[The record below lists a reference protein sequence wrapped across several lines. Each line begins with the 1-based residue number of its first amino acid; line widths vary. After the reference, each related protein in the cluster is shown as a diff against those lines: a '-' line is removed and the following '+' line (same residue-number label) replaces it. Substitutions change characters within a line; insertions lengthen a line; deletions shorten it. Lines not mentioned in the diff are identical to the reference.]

1 MMQSHCT
8 RSRDEGTR
16 RGTVLIIVLWTI
28 AVAAI
33 ITSSVQLFGYRQATI
48 GRQALEKVQARWA
61 ARAGLEDML
70 SVMRDH
76 TERPFPDDAKAFV
89 RDMYY
94 AHHGVTT
101 DTSGMTLAEYN
112 IVHHLDGQVVGGPMD
127 EHSKININ
135 RQEDRGLLMVFDDA
149 TLDII
154 DAVGDWLDEDDNIST
169 LGVERDHYLSLD
181 APYLPRNGPMRSI
194 GEMELVAGVWP
205 RYFRGEDWNFNNRLD
220 PNENDGTWSFPPDEP
235 DEILDTGWAGRLTV
249 HSTTLGPT
257 NSGLPRIRL
266 KNATVEELTE
276 RLGVNE
282 DQATALIQ
290 RGRTSSEPLSDL
302 ITTPLALNASAA
314 SRPTGLGRVGGPTPE
329 DENRSGRNAQPGAA
343 QQTNTA
349 LSDDQLRAVLA
360 ETCIDDPVE
369 RLPGKINLNT
379 VSPQLLRDII
389 DLLGIDEAIA
399 DEILY
404 MRSSR
409 PQGIPSL
416 VDLKS
421 IPNISTQDLQTLTR
435 RFDTFSS
442 VFTVT
447 SRGRSIASGL
457 EIEIIAVVDR
467 STVPIRI
474 LEYREQ

>member
-1 MMQSHCT
+1 MTKMRQQSSIE
-8 RSRDEGTR
+8 REIAPR

-33 ITSSVQLFGYRQATI
+33 ITSSVQLFGYRQSTI
-48 GRQALEKVQARWA
+48 GRHALERVQARWA
-61 ARAGLEDML
+61 ARSGLEDML
-70 SVMRDH
+70 AVMRDH
-76 TERPFPDDAKAFV
+76 TEHPQADDAKAMF

-94 AHHGVTT
+94 LQRGVTS
-101 DTSGMTLAEYN
+101 DTGGNILAEYN
-112 IVHHLDGQVVGGPMD
+112 IVHHVDGQLVSGPMD

-135 RQEDRGLLMVFDDA
+135 RPDDRGLLMVFDDV

-154 DAVGDWLDEDDNIST
+154 DSLGDWMDEDDNVST

-181 APYLPRNGPMRSI
+181 APYQPRNGPMHNI

-220 PNENDGTWSFPPDEP
+220 PNENDGTWAFPPDEP
-235 DEILDTGWAGRLTV
+235 DDVLNAGWAGRLTV
-249 HSTTLGPT
+249 HSTLLGPT
-257 NSGLPRIRL
+257 TSGLPRLRL
-266 KNATVEELTE
+266 KNATVEELQE

-282 DQATALIQ
+282 AQATALIQ
-290 RGRTSSEPLSDL
+290 RGRTGTDPLTDL
-302 ITTPLALNASAA
+302 ITSQLAVNANTANRTTGQGQLSSA
-314 SRPTGLGRVGGPTPE
+314 TPE
-329 DENRSGRNAQPGAA
+329 SGRNP
-343 QQTNTA
+343 QQTANQPQETA
-349 LSDDQLRAVLA
+349 ALTDDQLRAVLA
-360 ETCIDDPVE
+360 ETCVEDPVD
-369 RLPGKINLNT
+369 RTPGKINLNT
-379 VSPQLLRDII
+379 VPTQLLRDII
-389 DLLGIDEAIA
+389 ELLGMDEAIA
-399 DEILY
+399 DEIIY
-404 MRSSR
+404 MRTSR

-421 IPNISTQDLQTLTR
+421 IPNLSPQDLQTLTR
-435 RFDTFSS
+435 RFDTVSS

-457 EIEIIAVVDR
+457 EIEIVAVVDR

>member
-1 MMQSHCT
+1 MT
-8 RSRDEGTR
+8 TALRSTFSRTIARR

-33 ITSSVQLFGYRQATI
+33 ITSSVQLFGYRQSTV
-48 GRQALEKVQARWA
+48 GRQALERVQARWA
-61 ARAGLEDML
+61 ARAGFEDML

-76 TERPFPDDAKAFV
+76 TERPQPDDVKAMF

-94 AHHGVTT
+94 SQRGVTT
-101 DTSGMTLAEYN
+101 DTSGKELAEYN
-112 IVHHLDGQVVGGPMD
+112 IVHQMDGQQVSGPMD

-135 RQEDRGLLMVFDDA
+135 RQEDRGLLMVFDDV

-154 DAVGDWLDEDDNIST
+154 DAVGDWMDEDDNIST

-181 APYLPRNGPMRSI
+181 APYLPRNGPMHNI

-205 RYFRGEDWNFNNRLD
+205 RYYRGEDWNFNNRLD

-235 DEILDTGWAGRLTV
+235 DDVLNAGWAGRLTV
-249 HSTTLGPT
+249 HSTLIGPT
-257 NSGLPRIRL
+257 NSGLPRLRL
-266 KNATVEELTE
+266 KDATVEELQE

-282 DQATALIQ
+282 PQATALIQ
-290 RGRTSSEPLSDL
+290 RGRSGTEPLSDL
-302 ITTPLALNASAA
+302 ITSPLAVNANRGNRTTGQGQMSAA
-314 SRPTGLGRVGGPTPE
+314 SPE
-329 DENRSGRNAQPGAA
+329 DGRTAQPSANQTQETAA
-343 QQTNTA
+343 LT
-349 LSDDQLRAVLA
+349 DDQLRAILA
-360 ETCIDDPVE
+360 ETCIENPID
-369 RLPGKINLNT
+369 RIPGKLNLNT
-379 VSPQLLRDII
+379 VPTQLLRDII
-389 DLLGIDEAIA
+389 ELMNMDEAIA

-421 IPNISTQDLQTLTR
+421 IPNISPEDLQVLTR
-435 RFDTFSS
+435 RFDTVSS
-442 VFTVT
+442 VLTVT
-447 SRGRSIASGL
+447 SRGRSMASGL
-457 EIEIIAVVDR
+457 EVEIIAVVDR